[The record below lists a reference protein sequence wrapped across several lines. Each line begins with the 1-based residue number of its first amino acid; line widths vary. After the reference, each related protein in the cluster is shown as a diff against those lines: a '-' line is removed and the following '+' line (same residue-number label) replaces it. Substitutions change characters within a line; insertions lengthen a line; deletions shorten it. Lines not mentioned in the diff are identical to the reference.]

1 MYISTEWTLPLCCRS
16 CCILVPITIYTASSI
31 SFVQVDLALTRSSR
45 SCWPWLPNRQYCLPV
60 HCRSWG
66 SISRSGQGKP
76 YPCPLQHQASR
87 GMTLCGMRLQ
97 LQPASWQR
105 QGRMGYRASSASY
118 WTAPGAPSS
127 TSFEFHDVRSAP
139 SVCGNDLKPDV
150 VMSLRGKPVCPLTTG
165 AIIDL
170 KRQGVSPEMDKN
182 DGQALTYGRH
192 IWPDLPATAAQQ
204 SPRHRDSGF
213 DGFENHNPNAREPQ
227 RWRAGR

>member
-118 WTAPGAPSS
+118 WTAPHPARASS
-127 TSFEFHDVRSAP
+127 FMMSAQHHL
-139 SVCGNDLKPDV
+139 VWQRLEAR
-150 VMSLRGKPVCPLTTG
+150 RGHEL
-165 AIIDL
+165 A
-170 KRQGVSPEMDKN
+170 RQACV
-182 DGQALTYGRH
+182 
-192 IWPDLPATAAQQ
+192 PAH
-204 SPRHRDSGF
+204 HRGD
-213 DGFENHNPNAREPQ
+213 H
-227 RWRAGR
+227 